1 MLILGCW
8 VFKTDN
14 YLVIPDSCKNNFEAN
29 NYIISGKNHIMRINI
44 TTYTEIF
51 QLPHVLAFHSGILKS
66 VWYKALSGGK
76 VAAEV
81 AEYCNSLH

>member
-1 MLILGCW
+1 
-8 VFKTDN
+8 
-14 YLVIPDSCKNNFEAN
+14 
-29 NYIISGKNHIMRINI
+29 MRINI

-76 VAAEV
+76 VAAEG